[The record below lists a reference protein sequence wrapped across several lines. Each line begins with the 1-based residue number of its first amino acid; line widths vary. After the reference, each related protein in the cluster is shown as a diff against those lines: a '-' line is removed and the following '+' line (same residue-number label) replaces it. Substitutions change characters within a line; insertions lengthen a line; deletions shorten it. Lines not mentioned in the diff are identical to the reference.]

1 MFLYRMHWEGVAP
14 GPGLHA
20 GGETL
25 VPELQSPDV
34 VFSVFVVF
42 SMTAFC
48 ISLTV
53 PPCGPKPPALVWPW
67 CLDFFFFFLFW
78 LYPWHMEVPRPGIES
93 KQQLQST

>member
-34 VFSVFVVF
+34 VFSVFVFF

-67 CLDFFFFFLFW
+67 CLGCFFFFLFW
-78 LYPWHMEVPRPGIES
+78 L
-93 KQQLQST
+93 LLLDL